1 MEKEWI
7 GWHFLPENGKCRWGN
22 HRKPQVDKTVAV
34 KLPLSLCEHGLH
46 ASKDILDALKFAPGP
61 ILCKVRLSGKILE
74 GDDKACATRRTVLAM
89 ADITNEL
96 HLFACWCATRA
107 LKKANVTDER
117 CWNTIKV
124 KRAWLK
130 GKATDGELD
139 VARGAAR
146 DAALVAAWDVARD
159 AARVVAWDAARDVA
173 RVVAWDVAWVAARD
187 AARVAAR
194 DAARVAARDA
204 ALVTEK
210 KIQRKK
216 LLSMIKDK
224 V

>member
-139 VARGAAR
+139 AARGAARGAARDVAWDAARGVAWDAARGVARGAAR
-146 DAALVAAWDVARD
+146 DAALVAAWD
-159 AARVVAWDAARDVA
+159 AARGVAWDAA
-173 RVVAWDVAWVAARD
+173 WVTARD
-187 AARVAAR
+187 AAW
-194 DAARVAARDA
+194 
-204 ALVTEK
+204 VTEK

>member
-130 GKATDGELD
+130 GKATDGEL
-139 VARGAAR
+139 
-146 DAALVAAWDVARD
+146 VAAWDVARD
-159 AARVVAWDAARDVA
+159 AARDVARVAAWDAAWGAAWDVA
-173 RVVAWDVAWVAARD
+173 RVAAWDV
-187 AARVAAR
+187 ARVAAR
-194 DAARVAARDA
+194 DAAWVAARVAAWDAAWVTARDA
-204 ALVTEK
+204 AWVTEK